1 MRVFIT
7 GATGFIGSAVV
18 EELIYAGHEVTG
30 LARSDASAAALA
42 GAGVH
47 VVRGS
52 LEDLDCLRSAAKASE
67 GVIHT
72 AHNHD
77 FENVRRDVAAAEDFA
92 AIKTMGEALTGTGLP
107 LITTSATAAPTEADD
122 GDPGYVRYPA
132 EQATLALAAQG
143 VRSMVV
149 RLPPTVHGDED
160 RTGFIP
166 RLIALALEK
175 GRSVWIGAGQNRW
188 PSVHR
193 RDAAHLF
200 RLALENG
207 KAGSRYHAVHEE
219 GIPTRDIAEAI
230 GKRLNQP
237 AGSIPAQEAPDHFG
251 FLAHILEMDIHAT
264 SIATQKAL
272 GWSPKH
278 PGLIEDIKTYGC

>member
-1 MRVFIT
+1 MRVFVT
-7 GATGFIGSAVV
+7 GATGFIGAAVV
-18 EELIYAGHEVTG
+18 EELTDAGHEVTG
-30 LARSDASAAALA
+30 LARSDSSAAALSA
-42 GAGVH
+42 AGVN

-52 LEDLDCLRSAAKASE
+52 LEDLDGLSKAAKASE
-67 GVIHT
+67 GVIHM

-92 AIKTMGEALTGTGLP
+92 AIKTMGDALTGTDHP
-107 LITTSATAAPTEADD
+107 LIMTSATHAPTEVED
-122 GDPGYVRYPA
+122 GDPDYVRYPA
-132 EQATLALAAQG
+132 EQATLAMAAQG

-160 RTGFIP
+160 KTGFIP
-166 RLIALALEK
+166 RLIALAREK
-175 GRSVWIGAGQNRW
+175 GQSAWIGEGQNRW

-200 RLALENG
+200 RFALEKG
-207 KAGSRYHAVHEE
+207 TAGSRYHGVHEE

-230 GKRLNQP
+230 GRRLDLP
-237 AGSIPAQEAPDHFG
+237 AVSIPANQAATHFG
-251 FLAHILEMDIHAT
+251 FLGHVLAMDIHAT
-264 SIATQKAL
+264 GIATQGNL

-278 PGLIEDIKTYGC
+278 RGLIEDIKNYRC